1 MARQRRKVES
11 TADEQPA
18 SAEAPASPP
27 EQRRRLRE
35 RFSLSGFDTWSTT
48 VRSIFLNALFL
59 VAVIVVFPVLVSQF
73 RRDEVVI
80 EPIAVPETLSKEGLT
95 ADVAASRVWDGL
107 QDVTAKAKTSK
118 ASISAIPQ
126 SRRVEF
132 SFPDSGFSIESLI
145 FHVRR
150 LFNAYETRISG
161 EFVCADSACGRSG
174 LRLRLRVVRDTV
186 EIIDL
191 PPIGDRSEREYF
203 ADAASSIMATLDPFI
218 AIAADAE
225 KEPLRATTLA
235 RRLIR
240 SHHKDAKWAYNLV
253 GLIRYNANDLPAA
266 IEDFKAAIALD
277 AGFLPARLNL
287 GNVLRVSGDLDGGQ
301 AEFNEVHGRDAGN
314 ALAVEGFSDIAMAR
328 KQPDEAIKFLTAAAD
343 LDPEN
348 PRYYAKAGKIEL
360 DRGRKE
366 QGVALLRRSLELDPG
381 YIVAFAYLASMYIG
395 DGNYEEA
402 EKVFRDAADY
412 SPQNAEAQ
420 AQDANLLA
428 LLHKWDA
435 AAQRYDR
442 AKTIEPGNAG
452 YWLEY
457 ARCLQALSQQKEAL
471 EALDT
476 AVKLAPDKADIY
488 SALGDSYRD
497 TGRKPE
503 AIAAYKKFLEL
514 DKTNSPT
521 RPIVQR
527 FIEILSG

>member
-1 MARQRRKVES
+1 MARQRRKVE
-11 TADEQPA
+11 PA
-18 SAEAPASPP
+18 MGEKLAIAGLPQERP
-27 EQRRRLRE
+27 RRLRD
-35 RFSLSGFDTWSTT
+35 RFSLAGFDTWSTT

-59 VAVIVVFPVLVSQF
+59 VAIIVVLPVLVSQF

-80 EPIAVPETLSKEGLT
+80 EPIAVPEALVKEGLT

-126 SRRVEF
+126 SRRVAF
-132 SFPDSGFSIESLI
+132 SFPDSGFSVESLI

-161 EFVCADSACGRSG
+161 EFVCSDSQCARAG
-174 LRLRLRVVRDTV
+174 LRLRLRVLRDTV

-191 PPIGDRSEREYF
+191 PPIGDEPERQYF
-203 ADAASSIMATLDPFI
+203 ADAGSNIMASLDPFV

-266 IEDFKAAIALD
+266 IEDFRAAIALD

-287 GNVLRVSGDLDGGQ
+287 GNVLRVSGDLDGAQ
-301 AEFNEVHGRDAGN
+301 AEFTEIHNRDARN

-328 KQPDEAIKFLTAAAD
+328 KKPDDAIKSLIEAAE

-360 DRGRKE
+360 DRGNKD
-366 QGVALLRRSLELDPG
+366 QGVSLLRRSLELDPG

-412 SPQNAEAQ
+412 SPTNAEAQ

-442 AKTIEPGNAG
+442 ARTIEPGNAS

-457 ARCLQALSQQKEAL
+457 ARCLQSLGKQKEAL

-476 AVKLAPDKADIY
+476 AVKLAPDKAEIY

-497 TGRKPE
+497 TDRKPE

-514 DKTNSPT
+514 DKKNSPS
-521 RPIVQR
+521 RPVIQR

>member
-1 MARQRRKVES
+1 MARQRRKVE
-11 TADEQPA
+11 PA
-18 SAEAPASPP
+18 TGEKIAATEGAPSGEPP
-27 EQRRRLRE
+27 RRMRD
-35 RFSLSGFDTWSTT
+35 RFSLAGFDSWSTT

-80 EPIAVPETLSKEGLT
+80 EPIAVPEALSKEGLT

-161 EFVCADSACGRSG
+161 EFVCADEACARSG

-186 EIIDL
+186 EIIDM
-191 PPIGDRSEREYF
+191 PAIGDEPERQYF
-203 ADAASSIMATLDPFI
+203 ADAATSIMATLDPFI

-266 IEDFKAAIALD
+266 TEDFRAAIALD
-277 AGFLPARLNL
+277 AGFVPARLNL
-287 GNVLRVSGDLDGGQ
+287 GNVLRVAGDLDGGQ
-301 AEFNEVHGRDAGN
+301 AEFNEVHSRDAGN
-314 ALAVEGFSDIAMAR
+314 ALAVEGLSDIALAR
-328 KQPDEAIKFLTAAAD
+328 KQPDEAIKYLVQAAD

-366 QGVALLRRSLELDPG
+366 QGVILLRRSLELDPG
-381 YIVAFAYLASMYIG
+381 YLVAFAYLASMYLG
-395 DGNYEEA
+395 DGNYDEA

-412 SPQNAEAQ
+412 SPQNAQAQ
-420 AQDANLLA
+420 AEDANLLA
-428 LLHKWDA
+428 LLHKWDQA
-435 AAQRYDR
+435 AERYDR
-442 AKTIEPGNAG
+442 ARTLEPGNAG

-457 ARCLQALSQQKEAL
+457 GRCLQALGKQKEAL
-471 EALDT
+471 SALET

-497 TGRKPE
+497 TDRKPE
-503 AIAAYKKFLEL
+503 AITAYKKFLEL
-514 DKTNSPT
+514 DKSNSPT
-521 RPIVQR
+521 RPVIQR

>member
-1 MARQRRKVES
+1 MAHQRRKAES
-11 TADEQPA
+11 TAEQPP
-18 SAEAPASPP
+18 ETMDVSPKP
-27 EQRRRLRE
+27 QGRQGRLRD
-35 RFSLSGFDTWSTT
+35 RFSLAGFDTWSTT

-59 VAVIVVFPVLVSQF
+59 IAILVVVPVLVGQF

-80 EPIAVPETLSKEGLT
+80 EPIAVPEALSKEGLT
-95 ADVAASRVWDGL
+95 ADVAASRIWDGL

-161 EFVCADSACGRSG
+161 EFVCSDSECARAG

-191 PPIGDRSEREYF
+191 PPIGDQPERQYF
-203 ADAASSIMATLDPFI
+203 ADAASNVMANLDPFV

-253 GLIRYNANDLPAA
+253 GLIRYNASDLPAA
-266 IEDFKAAIALD
+266 IEDFRAAIALD
-277 AGFLPARLNL
+277 TGFLPARLNL
-287 GNVLRVSGDLDGGQ
+287 GNVLRVSGDLDGAE
-301 AEFNEVHGRDAGN
+301 AEFSEVRSRDAHS
-314 ALAVEGFSDIAMAR
+314 ALAIEGFSDVAMAR
-328 KQPDEAIKFLTAAAD
+328 KKPDEAIAFLIQAAD

-360 DRGRKE
+360 DRRNKDK
-366 QGVALLRRSLELDPG
+366 GVSLLRRSLELDPG
-381 YIVAFAYLASMYIG
+381 YIVSFAYLASMYIG

-412 SPQNAEAQ
+412 SPSNAEAQ

-435 AAQRYDR
+435 AAERYDR
-442 AKTIEPGNAG
+442 ARTIEPGNAA

-457 ARCLQALSQQKEAL
+457 ARCLQALGKQKEAL
-471 EALDT
+471 AALDT
-476 AVKLAPDKADIY
+476 AVKLAPDNAEIY
-488 SALGDSYRD
+488 SALGDSYRGTD
-497 TGRKPE
+497 RKPE

-514 DKTNSPT
+514 DKTNAPS
-521 RPIVQR
+521 RPIIQR

>member
-1 MARQRRKVES
+1 MARQRRKVEP
-11 TADEQPA
+11 TAGEKLAIAGIPQERP
-18 SAEAPASPP
+18 
-27 EQRRRLRE
+27 RRLRD
-35 RFSLSGFDTWSTT
+35 RFSLAGFETWSTT

-59 VAVIVVFPVLVSQF
+59 AAVIIVFPVLVSQF
-73 RRDEVVI
+73 RRDQVVI
-80 EPIAVPETLSKEGLT
+80 EPIAVPEALGKQGLT
-95 ADVAASRVWDGL
+95 ADVAASRIWDGL

-118 ASISAIPQ
+118 ESISAIPQ

-132 SFPDSGFSIESLI
+132 TFPDSGFSIESLI

-161 EFVCADSACGRSG
+161 EFVCSDSQCARSG

-191 PPIGDRSEREYF
+191 PPIGDQPERQYF
-203 ADAASSIMATLDPFI
+203 ANAASDVMASLDPFV

-253 GLIRYNANDLPAA
+253 GLIRYNAGDLPAA
-266 IEDFKAAIALD
+266 IEDFRAAIALD
-277 AGFLPARLNL
+277 AGFSPAHLNL
-287 GNVLRVSGDLDGGQ
+287 GNVLRVSGDLDGAQ
-301 AEFNEVHGRDAGN
+301 AEFEVVHGLDAHN
-314 ALAVEGFSDIAMAR
+314 ALAVEGFSDVAMAR
-328 KQPDEAIKFLTAAAD
+328 KRPDDAIKFLTQAAD
-343 LDPEN
+343 IDAEN

-360 DRGRKE
+360 DRAHKD
-366 QGVALLRRSLELDPG
+366 QGVRLLRRSLELDPG
-381 YIVAFAYLASMYIG
+381 YFVAFAYLASMYVG

-412 SPQNAEAQ
+412 SPANAEAQ
-420 AQDANLLA
+420 AEDANVLA

-435 AAQRYDR
+435 AAERYNR
-442 AKTIEPGNAG
+442 AKTIEPGNPS

-457 ARCLQALSQQKEAL
+457 ARCLQALGKQAEAL

-476 AVKLAPDKADIY
+476 AAKLAPDKAEIY
-488 SALGDSYRD
+488 IALGDSYRE
-497 TGRKPE
+497 TNRKAE

-514 DKTNSPT
+514 DKTGSPS
-521 RPIVQR
+521 RPLIQR

>member
-1 MARQRRKVES
+1 MARQRRKIGS
-11 TADEQPA
+11 TSEEQAA
-18 SAEAPASPP
+18 SAEISAPQ
-27 EQRRRLRE
+27 EQPRRMQE
-35 RFSLSGFDTWSTT
+35 RFSLAGFDTWSTT

-59 VAVIVVFPVLVSQF
+59 VAVIIVFPVLVSQF

-80 EPIAVPETLSKEGLT
+80 EPIAVPEALSKEGLT

-118 ASISAIPQ
+118 ASISAVPQ

-161 EFVCADSACGRSG
+161 EFVCADEACSRSG

-191 PPIGDRSEREYF
+191 PPIGDQAERQYF

-266 IEDFKAAIALD
+266 IEDFRAAISLD

-301 AEFNEVHGRDAGN
+301 AEFSEVHSRDPTN

-328 KQPDEAIKFLTAAAD
+328 KQPDEGIKFLVEAAD

-348 PRYYAKAGKIEL
+348 PRYYSKAGKIEL

-366 QGVALLRRSLELDPG
+366 QGVSLLRRSLELDPG
-381 YIVAFAYLASMYIG
+381 YLVAFAYLASMYLG

-435 AAQRYDR
+435 AAERYDR
-442 AKTIEPGNAG
+442 ARTIEPGNAS

-457 ARCLQALSQQKEAL
+457 ARCLQALGKQKEAL
-471 EALDT
+471 EALDA

-497 TGRKPE
+497 TDRKPE

-514 DKTNSPT
+514 DKSNSST
-521 RPIVQR
+521 RPLIQR
-527 FIEILSG
+527 FIDILSG